1 MSKKTILITGSTDGI
16 GLQAAKVL
24 AAKGH
29 ELILHGR
36 SAEKLAAIKTAHSEL
51 AGASSFVA
59 DLSDLK
65 ETAQMAEAITAAHPS
80 LDVLIN
86 NAGVFKAPM
95 TKAPNGMDLRF
106 VVNTLA
112 PYVLALGLL
121 PIIPKTGRILN
132 LSSAAQMPIDMK
144 AMTGHT
150 AVSESMAY
158 AQSKLAITMWSAHMA
173 AALPDGP
180 AVIAVNPASLLG
192 TKMVKEAY
200 GSEGKDIRI
209 GSDILVRLALDAEF
223 ADKSGQ
229 YYDNDRGRFSP
240 PHADALDSQKI
251 AAFMSKLEGLLES

>member
-1 MSKKTILITGSTDGI
+1 MSKKTILMTGSTDGI

-29 ELILHGR
+29 EVILHGR
-36 SAEKLAAIKTAHSEL
+36 SAEKLATIKTAHPEL
-51 AGASSFVA
+51 AAAPSFIA

-65 ETAQMAEAITAAHPS
+65 ETAQMAEAIIAAHPS

-86 NAGVFKAPM
+86 NAGVFKAPVS
-95 TKAPNGMDLRF
+95 KAPNGMDLRF

-112 PYVLALGLL
+112 PYVLAQGLL

-150 AVSESMAY
+150 PLPESMAY

-229 YYDNDRGRFSP
+229 YYDNDRGRFGP

-251 AAFMSKLEGLLES
+251 AGFMSELEGLLES

>member
-1 MSKKTILITGSTDGI
+1 MSKKTILMTGSTDGI

-36 SAEKLAAIKTAHSEL
+36 SLEKLATIKTAHPEL
-51 AGASSFVA
+51 AGASSFVT

-65 ETAQMAEAITAAHPS
+65 ETAQMAEAIIAAHPS
-80 LDVLIN
+80 LDILIN
-86 NAGVFKAPM
+86 NAGVFKAPVA
-95 TKAPNGMDLRF
+95 KAPNGMDLRF
-106 VVNTLA
+106 VVNTIA
-112 PYVLALGLL
+112 PYVLAQRLL
-121 PIIPKTGRILN
+121 PIIPQTGRILN

-229 YYDNDRGRFSP
+229 YYDNDRGRFGP

-251 AAFMSKLEGLLES
+251 AAFMRELEALLEA

>member
-1 MSKKTILITGSTDGI
+1 MSKKTILMTGSTDGI

-36 SAEKLAAIKTAHSEL
+36 SAEKLATIKTAHSEL

-95 TKAPNGMDLRF
+95 AKAPNGMDLRF

-112 PYVLALGLL
+112 PYVLAQGLL

-229 YYDNDRGRFSP
+229 YYDNDRGRFGP
-240 PHADALDSQKI
+240 PHVDALDSQKI
-251 AAFMSKLEGLLES
+251 AAFMSELEALLES

>member
-1 MSKKTILITGSTDGI
+1 MSKKTILMTGSTDGI

-29 ELILHGR
+29 EVILHGR
-36 SAEKLAAIKTAHSEL
+36 SAEKLATIKTAHPEL
-51 AGASSFVA
+51 AAAPSFIA

-65 ETAQMAEAITAAHPS
+65 ETAQMAEAIIAAHPS

-86 NAGVFKAPM
+86 NAGVFKAPVS
-95 TKAPNGMDLRF
+95 KAPNGMDLRF

-112 PYVLALGLL
+112 PYVLAQGLL

-150 AVSESMAY
+150 PLSESMAY

-209 GSDILVRLALDAEF
+209 GSDILVRLALEAEF

-229 YYDNDRGRFSP
+229 YYDNDRGRFGP

-251 AAFMSKLEGLLES
+251 AAFMRELEALLES

>member
-1 MSKKTILITGSTDGI
+1 MSKKTILMTGSTDGI

-36 SAEKLAAIKTAHSEL
+36 SSEKLAAIKTTHPEL
-51 AGASSFVA
+51 AGASSFVT

-95 TKAPNGMDLRF
+95 AKAPNGMDLRF

-112 PYVLALGLL
+112 PYVLAQGLL

-173 AALPDGP
+173 AALPGGP
-180 AVIAVNPASLLG
+180 VVIAVNPASLLG

-229 YYDNDRGRFSP
+229 YYDNDRGRFGP
-240 PHADALDSQKI
+240 PHADALDGQKI
-251 AAFMSKLEGLLES
+251 AAFMSELEALLES

>member
-112 PYVLALGLL
+112 PYVLVLGLL

-229 YYDNDRGRFSP
+229 YYDNDRGRFGP

-251 AAFMSKLEGLLES
+251 AAFMNELEGLLES

>member
-1 MSKKTILITGSTDGI
+1 MSKKTILMTGSTDGI

-29 ELILHGR
+29 EVILHGH
-36 SAEKLAAIKTAHSEL
+36 SAEKLATIKTAHPEL
-51 AGASSFVA
+51 AGAPSFVA

-65 ETAQMAEAITAAHPS
+65 ETAQMAEAIIGAHPS

-95 TKAPNGMDLRF
+95 AKAPNGMDLRF
-106 VVNTLA
+106 VVNTIA
-112 PYVLALGLL
+112 PYVLAQRLL

-209 GSDILVRLALDAEF
+209 GSDILVRLALEAEF

-229 YYDNDRGRFSP
+229 YYDNDRGRFGP

-251 AAFMSKLEGLLES
+251 AAFMRELEALLEA

>member
-1 MSKKTILITGSTDGI
+1 MSKKTILMTGSTDGI

-36 SAEKLAAIKTAHSEL
+36 SSEKLAAIKTTHPEL
-51 AGASSFVA
+51 AGASSFVT

-65 ETAQMAEAITAAHPS
+65 ETAQMAEAIIAAHPR
-80 LDVLIN
+80 LDILIN

-95 TKAPNGMDLRF
+95 AKAPNGMDLRF

-112 PYVLALGLL
+112 PYVLAQGLL

-209 GSDILVRLALDAEF
+209 GSDILVRLALEAEF

-229 YYDNDRGRFSP
+229 YYDNDRGRFGP
-240 PHADALDSQKI
+240 PHVDALDSQKI
-251 AAFMSKLEGLLES
+251 AAFMSELEALLES

>member
-180 AVIAVNPASLLG
+180 VVIAVNPASLLG

-200 GSEGKDIRI
+200 GTEGKDIGI

-229 YYDNDRGRFSP
+229 YYDNDRGRFGP
-240 PHADALDSQKI
+240 PHVDALDSQKI
-251 AAFMSKLEGLLES
+251 AAFMSELEALLES

>member
-1 MSKKTILITGSTDGI
+1 M
-16 GLQAAKVL
+16 
-24 AAKGH
+24 
-29 ELILHGR
+29 
-36 SAEKLAAIKTAHSEL
+36 
-51 AGASSFVA
+51 A

-65 ETAQMAEAITAAHPS
+65 ETAQMAEAIIGAHPS
-80 LDVLIN
+80 LDVVIN
-86 NAGVFKAPM
+86 NAGVFKAPVA
-95 TKAPNGMDLRF
+95 KAPNGMDLRF
-106 VVNTLA
+106 VVNTIA
-112 PYVLALGLL
+112 PYVLAQRLL
-121 PIIPKTGRILN
+121 PIIPQTGRILN

-150 AVSESMAY
+150 PLSESMAY

-209 GSDILVRLALDAEF
+209 GSDILVRLALEAEF

-229 YYDNDRGRFSP
+229 YYDNDRGQFGP

-251 AAFMSKLEGLLES
+251 AAFMSELEGLLES

>member
-1 MSKKTILITGSTDGI
+1 MSKKTILMTGSTDGI

-29 ELILHGR
+29 EVILHGR
-36 SAEKLAAIKTAHSEL
+36 SAEKLATIKTAHPEL
-51 AGASSFVA
+51 AAAPSFIA

-65 ETAQMAEAITAAHPS
+65 ETAQMAEAIIAVHPS

-86 NAGVFKAPM
+86 NAGVFKAPVS
-95 TKAPNGMDLRF
+95 KAPNGMDLRF

-112 PYVLALGLL
+112 PYVLAQGLL

-158 AQSKLAITMWSAHMA
+158 AQSKLAITARRTNM
-173 AALPDGP
+173 
-180 AVIAVNPASLLG
+180 
-192 TKMVKEAY
+192 
-200 GSEGKDIRI
+200 SEPIRI
-209 GSDILVRLALDAEF
+209 SLPSE
-223 ADKSGQ
+223 
-229 YYDNDRGRFSP
+229 P
-240 PHADALDSQKI
+240 
-251 AAFMSKLEGLLES
+251 

>member
-1 MSKKTILITGSTDGI
+1 MSKKTILMTGSTDGI

-29 ELILHGR
+29 EVILHGR
-36 SAEKLAAIKTAHSEL
+36 SAEKLATIKTAHPEL
-51 AGASSFVA
+51 AAAPSFIA

-65 ETAQMAEAITAAHPS
+65 ETAQMAEAIIAAHPS

-95 TKAPNGMDLRF
+95 AKAPNGMDLRF

-112 PYVLALGLL
+112 PYVLAQGLL
-121 PIIPKTGRILN
+121 SIIPKTGRILN

-180 AVIAVNPASLLG
+180 VVIAVNPASLLG

-200 GSEGKDIRI
+200 GTEGKDIGI

-229 YYDNDRGRFSP
+229 YYDNDRGRFGP
-240 PHADALDSQKI
+240 PHADALDGQKI
-251 AAFMSKLEGLLES
+251 AAFMRELEALLEA